1 MLICVCNTCSHRQN
15 QNWYKWASFCVCFS
29 HILLLLN
36 FWAIK
41 YCRFFGWQTNK
52 KCFNIIR
59 WMGRVRYYYSMNDLL
74 FRAYDVEQNQ
84 VSLQAYTRRFLAFE
98 LASLLRWK
106 VLSCELVGFK
116 YLMFA
121 ISSNSSGEWVLVGSC
136 FEAPMYAIGS
146 WHGTSDAMHGACVIF
161 WKYLKLSDQ
170 RLNKSLIESRSFT
183 FFLS

>member
-1 MLICVCNTCSHRQN
+1 MYVTRVHIDKIKIDTNELLFVCAFLTFCYCSIFEQSNIVDFSDDKRIKN
-15 QNWYKWASFCVCFS
+15 ASILYVEWVEFDIIIAWMIYYFARMTSNKIKLVCK
-29 HILLLLN
+29 HIL
-36 FWAIK
+36 
-41 YCRFFGWQTNK
+41 
-52 KCFNIIR
+52 
-59 WMGRVRYYYSMNDLL
+59 
-74 FRAYDVEQNQ
+74 
-84 VSLQAYTRRFLAFE
+84 RRFLAFE

-146 WHGTSDAMHGACVIF
+146 WHGTSDAMHGTCVIF